1 MRRHSFF
8 KQKNMRIR
16 ILLVSIVGL
25 FLSTSS
31 FAQNNYNLQKA
42 LKTASDNNPI
52 LKTQKFDIAV
62 AESEIVS
69 AKIIPNIKLNN
80 QSLFLMNGAMAN
92 NASNLVSARN
102 SQIWWQA
109 TKVFQIAGQRKNKIE
124 VANKSVAYTKQN
136 FEEIKRNLYQAVAL
150 KWLDVWTAKKQFD
163 ILNRAKNNLDSVVT
177 INKNRLKN
185 QVITQIDYNRT
196 ELLANQYALQIK
208 SAGQTLKNE
217 TANFK
222 YLLGT
227 SEDITIDENDSFE
240 YVTTTTSDDLL
251 KTSLE
256 SRTDVLAAKSA
267 IEVANSNIKLQKS
280 LAYPQPELGMIF
292 NPQNTL
298 PYFGLYATIELPFF
312 DRNQG
317 EIQKSGVLKSQAEQD
332 LIAKQQQIQTELT
345 TAYNAYLLQ
354 KKNVADFEAM
364 LKQSDAILAGVK
376 YTYLRGGTTIIDF
389 LEAQRSWLD
398 TQQQYYN
405 ALQQYRESYIAL
417 LYQSGLINTI
427 SK

>member
-1 MRRHSFF
+1 
-8 KQKNMRIR
+8 MRIR

>member
-1 MRRHSFF
+1 
-8 KQKNMRIR
+8 MRIR
-16 ILLVSIVGL
+16 ILLVSIVGM
-25 FLSTSS
+25 FFCTSS
-31 FAQNNYNLQKA
+31 FAQTNYNLQKA
-42 LKTASDNNPI
+42 LKTASENNPI
-52 LKTQKFDIAV
+52 LKTQKFDIAI
-62 AESEIVS
+62 AESDITT

-80 QSLFLMNGAMAN
+80 QSLFLMNGAMSN
-92 NASNLVSARN
+92 NMSNLVSASN

-124 VANKSVAYTKQN
+124 VAQKNVAYSQQN

-163 ILNRAKNNLDSVVT
+163 ILNKAKNNLDSVVT

-208 SAGQTLKNE
+208 SAGQLLKNE

-227 SEDITIDENDSFE
+227 TEDITIDEKDSFE
-240 YVTTTTSDDLL
+240 YVTTTTSDELL
-251 KTSLE
+251 KNSLE
-256 SRTDVLAAKSA
+256 NRTDVLASKSA
-267 IEVANSNIKLQKS
+267 IEVANANIKLQKS
-280 LAYPQPELGMIF
+280 LAYPQPELGMIY

-298 PYFGLYATIELPFF
+298 PYLGFYATIELPFF

-317 EIQKSGVLKSQAEQD
+317 EIQKSAVLKSQAEQD
-332 LIAKQQQIQTELT
+332 LMAKQQQIQAELT

-354 KKNVADFEAM
+354 KKNVADFETM
-364 LKQSDAILAGVK
+364 LKQSDSILAGVK

-405 ALQQYRESYIAL
+405 SLQQYRESYIAL
-417 LYQSGLINTI
+417 LFQSGLINTI

>member
-1 MRRHSFF
+1 
-8 KQKNMRIR
+8 MRIR

-25 FLSTSS
+25 FLSASS
-31 FAQNNYNLQKA
+31 FAQTNYNLQKA
-42 LKTASDNNPI
+42 LKTATDNNPI

-69 AKIIPNIKLNN
+69 AKIISNVKLNN

-109 TKVFQIAGQRKNKIE
+109 TKVFQIAGQRKNKID

-227 SEDITIDENDSFE
+227 TDEITVDENDNFE

-267 IEVANSNIKLQKS
+267 IEMANSNVKLQKS
-280 LAYPQPELGMIF
+280 LAYPQPELGMIY

-298 PYFGLYATIELPFF
+298 PYLGVYATIELPFF

-317 EIQKSGVLKSQAEQD
+317 EIQKSAVLKSQAEQD
-332 LIAKQQQIQTELT
+332 LIAKQQQIQAELT

-364 LKQSDAILAGVK
+364 LKQSDQILAGVK

>member
-1 MRRHSFF
+1 
-8 KQKNMRIR
+8 MRIR
-16 ILLVSIVGL
+16 ILLVSFLGL
-25 FLSTSS
+25 YFSNSS

-42 LKTASDNNPI
+42 LKTASENNPI
-52 LKTQKFDIAV
+52 LKTQKFEIAV
-62 AESEIVS
+62 AESEIIS

-80 QSLFLMNGAMAN
+80 QSLFLMNGPMAN
-92 NASNLVSARN
+92 NASNLLGARN
-102 SQIWWQA
+102 SQIWWQM
-109 TKVFQIAGQRKNKIE
+109 TKVFQIAGQRKNKIDLAE
-124 VANKSVAYTKQN
+124 KSVAFTKQN
-136 FEEIKRNLYQAVAL
+136 FEEVKRNLYQAVAL

-163 ILNRAKNNLDSVVT
+163 ILTRAKNNLDSVVT

-208 SAGQTLKNE
+208 SAGQVLKNE

-227 SEDITIDENDSFE
+227 SEDITIDEKDSFE
-240 YVTTTTSDDLL
+240 YVASTTSEELL
-251 KTSLE
+251 KNSLE

-267 IEVANSNIKLQKS
+267 IEVAASNIKLQKS
-280 LAYPQPELGMIF
+280 LAYPQPELGMIY

-298 PYFGLYATIELPFF
+298 PYLGFYATIELPFF

-317 EIQKSGVLKSQAEQD
+317 EIQKSSVLKSQAEQD
-332 LIAKQQQIQTELT
+332 LVAKQQQIQAELT
-345 TAYNAYLLQ
+345 TSYNAYLLQ

-364 LKQSDAILAGVK
+364 LKQSDSILAGVK

-405 ALQQYRESYIAL
+405 ALQQYRESYITL

>member
-1 MRRHSFF
+1 
-8 KQKNMRIR
+8 MRIR
-16 ILLVSIVGL
+16 ILLVSFLGL
-25 FLSTSS
+25 YFSNSS

-42 LKTASDNNPI
+42 LKTASENNPI
-52 LKTQKFDIAV
+52 LKTQKFEIAV
-62 AESEIVS
+62 AETEIIS
-69 AKIIPNIKLNN
+69 AKTISNIKLNN

-92 NASNLVSARN
+92 NASNLLSARN
-102 SQIWWQA
+102 SQIWWQM
-109 TKVFQIAGQRKNKIE
+109 TKVFQIAGQRKNKID
-124 VANKSVAYTKQN
+124 VAEKSVAFTKQN
-136 FEEIKRNLYQAVAL
+136 FEEVKRNLYQAVAL

-163 ILNRAKNNLDSVVT
+163 ILTRAKTNLDSVVT

-208 SAGQTLKNE
+208 SAGQVLKNE

-227 SEDITIDENDSFE
+227 SDDITIDEKDSFE
-240 YVTTTTSDDLL
+240 YVATTTSDELL

-267 IEVANSNIKLQKS
+267 IEVAASNIKLQKS
-280 LAYPQPELGMIF
+280 LAYPQPELGMIY

-298 PYFGLYATIELPFF
+298 PYLGFYATIELPFF

-317 EIQKSGVLKSQAEQD
+317 EIQKSSVLKSQAEQD
-332 LIAKQQQIQTELT
+332 LVAKQQQIQAELT
-345 TAYNAYLLQ
+345 TSYNAYLLQ

-364 LKQSDAILAGVK
+364 LKQADSILAGVK

>member
-1 MRRHSFF
+1 
-8 KQKNMRIR
+8 MRIR

-332 LIAKQQQIQTELT
+332 LIAKQQQIQAELT